1 MEKEKFRFPLNI
13 QLFAEDGED
22 SGQGADD
29 TTTITY
35 SKEEYER
42 LKASFDKTSSE
53 LANLKKEARAKLSE
67 EEKRKQEQ
75 EEKDTRLKE
84 LEIKVLTSDMTNEL
98 MLSGLEK
105 DSISKIVEAYKKGD
119 MVQMAKVIATEV
131 SNQIELVKKQA
142 EKDFQISGTT
152 PPLGDGKQKGDGF
165 VQSLLAKKQTNTSKN
180 AREYYMGK
188 K

>member
-1 MEKEKFRFPLNI
+1 METRKFKFPLNI
-13 QLFAEDGED
+13 QLFADDGENG
-22 SGQGADD
+22 GQGATD
-29 TTTITY
+29 TTTY

-67 EEKRKQEQ
+67 EEKRQKEQ

-98 MLSGLEK
+98 MSSGLEK
-105 DSISKIVEAYKKGD
+105 SSISNIVEAYKKGD
-119 MVQMAKVIATEV
+119 MVEMAKVISTEI
-131 SNQIELVKKQA
+131 SKQIEIVKKQA
-142 EKDFQISGTT
+142 EENFQKSGTT
-152 PPLGDGKQKGDGF
+152 PPAGDGKKQGDGF
-165 VQSLLAKKQTNTSKN
+165 VQSLLQNKKTSSSQN
-180 AREYYMGK
+180 ARDFYMGK